1 MPISL
6 TASGVAYTQNFDTL
20 ANTGTSSLLPNS
32 FEISEAGTAA
42 NATYTAGT
50 GSGNTGDTYSF
61 GAAGSTDRALGGL
74 QSGSL
79 IPTFGVSFTNN
90 TGAMITS
97 LQIAYTGEQ
106 YRLGSTGR
114 ADRIDFQYSTT
125 ATSVASPA
133 NNWIDVDSL
142 DFSSRVTTGTVGAL
156 DGNAAANRALISSTI
171 TGLSIA
177 PGATFFIR
185 WTDLNATGADDAL
198 AVDDFSLT
206 PITAAVAQP
215 GTLSI
220 ADATVVEGNA
230 GTTPISF
237 IVTRAGG
244 SDGAVSVAYAV
255 TFGAGGADANDF
267 AVGTALT
274 GSVNFANGETSK
286 TITLNVA
293 GDLMVEGDESFTVTL
308 SAPTGGVTITDGIAI
323 GTITNDDVAARPG
336 TLSIADATVLEGNAG
351 STPISFVVTR
361 ADGAAGAVSA
371 SFNVSFAPGAGNA
384 DAADFAAGTLL
395 SGTVNFADGETSK
408 TITLNVAG
416 DTLVE
421 GDETFTVLLSA
432 PTGGAMIGDGTAIGT
447 ITNDDVAPVAP
458 PNVFINEI
466 HYDNSGVDIN
476 EAVEIAGTAGTN
488 LTGYRLVFYNGSNT
502 PGAAVV
508 YQTTNLTGVIDDE
521 GQGFGAVFFSYPS
534 NGIQNGASDGIA
546 LIAPDGRVLQF
557 LSYEGVITAAAGTP
571 AGGLTS
577 IDIGVSEDG
586 TGSAT
591 ASLQATG
598 TGSVA
603 ADFTFQPDAPSSF
616 GMLNTG
622 QTIIGANGTGLVSIA
637 DASVIE
643 GDSGVQQLI
652 FNVRRAGGSGQSASV
667 DFTVALDGTANA
679 ADLAPG
685 AVLSGTVTFGV
696 GETVKQI
703 VVPIQGDTLAEGN
716 ETLSV
721 TLSNPIGNI
730 SVVDGS
736 AIGTITNDDPVA
748 LAIYQIQGETHR
760 STVTGQTVITSG
772 IVTAIDSNGFYLQD
786 AVGDGNSRTSDGIF
800 VFTSTAPTV
809 LVGDGVNVRGRV
821 DEFLPGAGSL
831 TITQIAAPIIQ
842 VVSSGNALPAA
853 TLIGTGG
860 VLPPNTVFE
869 DDGFTSFD
877 PLTDAA
883 DFYESLE
890 GMRVTIDAPLV
901 TSATN
906 GFGETQVVASG
917 GVGATGVNSRGG
929 ITIGSDS
936 PDFNPERIQIDDD
949 AGIFAGFRPDFGQGD
964 RLSSVTGIVNY
975 AFNTYEVLVTE
986 AVTVTFDAPAPT
998 REITNL
1004 VGTADS
1010 LSIATYNLE
1019 NLDPTDNKFDIL
1031 ARDIVINLRAPDIIG
1046 VNEIQDADGA
1056 GTGSNLSGFVT
1067 AQRLI
1072 DAIRTAG
1079 GPTYTYIEVAPTA
1092 PNTTGGEPN
1101 GNIRNGFFFNDDR
1114 VDYIANS
1121 AVAVPGSAFNG
1132 SRSPLAAQFVFNAQT
1147 ITAISVH
1154 STSRGGSE
1162 PLFGA
1167 NQPPA
1172 NAGDGARTAQATAI
1186 RAFVNNL
1193 LAGDPNANI
1202 AVLGDFNGF
1211 TFENAIGALE
1221 AGGALTDLNR
1231 RLPNEERYSFVFEGN
1246 AQALDHILVTP
1257 GLFLNAQYDAVHL
1270 NSEQPD
1276 TPARG
1281 TDHDP
1286 QLALLSFARANEAP
1300 VNLLLSNATIVENA
1314 AAGTVV
1320 GTLSATD
1327 RVGDV
1332 LRYSLVDD
1340 AAGRFV
1346 VDAVTGIVT
1355 AVSSFDFEATPSVAI
1370 VGRATDQGGL
1380 TVEARFTINVSD
1392 VNEAPV
1398 AFNDTVNVNEDAT
1411 TANLAALILGND
1423 RDPDAGD
1430 ALRIT
1435 SVDTTSTL
1443 GSVIFDAATQS
1454 VRYAADNDA
1463 FDALA
1468 TGVTASDSFRY
1479 TITDAGGL
1487 TSTATVAVTVTGVN
1501 DAPVAFND
1509 TVNVNEDATTA
1520 NLAALI
1526 LGNDRDPDAGDAL
1539 RITSVDTG
1547 GTLGSLIFNA
1557 ATQSLQYVADNDAFD
1572 ALASGATA
1580 TDSFRYTVTDAGGLT
1595 STATVAVTVTGIA
1608 DGITRTGTSAA
1619 DTLTGTTGEDILFGV
1634 TGNDTLS
1641 GLAGNDQLFG
1651 GSGNDILL
1659 GGEGRDF
1666 LSGGIGND
1674 IIDGGAGDD
1683 RLFGE
1688 AGNDTLTGGSGRDIF
1703 SFARGNGVDTITD
1716 FNTMLD
1722 RILLESGVDVMR
1734 TAVSDVNRDGIADLT
1749 LTFSTGNSVA
1759 LLGVN
1764 DFNAIMF
1771 DRAPDPVAVGPIA

>member
-1 MPISL
+1 MSISL
-6 TASGVAYTQNFDTL
+6 TASGVAYVENFDTL
-20 ANTGTSSLLPNS
+20 VNTAGTTNATLLPNG
-32 FEISEAGTAA
+32 FEISEAGGGARDNEQYA
-42 NATYTAGT
+42 VDT
-50 GSGNTGDTYSF
+50 GGANTGDIYSY
-61 GAAGSTDRALGGL
+61 GAAGSTDRALGSL

-79 IPTFGVSFTNN
+79 VPTFGASFTNN
-90 TGAMITS
+90 TGATITS

-106 YRLGSTGR
+106 YRLGATGR

-133 NNWIDVDSL
+133 VNWIDVDSL
-142 DFSSRVTTGTVGAL
+142 DFSSPMTTGAL
-156 DGNAAANRALISSTI
+156 GVRDGNAEANRTNVMSTI
-171 TGLSIA
+171 TGLSIP

-185 WTDLNATGADDAL
+185 WVDLNATGADDGL
-198 AVDDFSLT
+198 AVDNLSIT

-220 ADATVVEGNA
+220 ADATVLEGNA

-237 IVTRAGG
+237 VVTRAGG
-244 SDGAVSVAYAV
+244 SDGAVSAAFAV
-255 TFGAGGADANDF
+255 TFGAGGADAADL
-267 AVGTALT
+267 AVGTILT
-274 GSVNFANGETSK
+274 GSVDFASGETSR

-293 GDLMVEGDESFTVTL
+293 GDVIVEGNESFTVTL
-308 SAPTGGVTITDGIAI
+308 SAPTGGVTISDATAI
-323 GTITNDDVAARPG
+323 GTITNDDVAANPG
-336 TLSIADATVLEGNAG
+336 TLSIGDATVVEGNAG
-351 STPISFVVTR
+351 TTPISFVVTR
-361 ADGAAGAVSA
+361 SDGAAGSVSATFAVSLA
-371 SFNVSFAPGAGNA
+371 AGAGNA
-384 DAADFAAGTLL
+384 DAADFAAATLF

-421 GDETFTVLLSA
+421 GNETFAVTLSA
-432 PTGGAMIGDGTAIGT
+432 PTGGATIGDSMAIGT
-447 ITNDDVAPVAP
+447 ITNDDIAPVGPA
-458 PNVFINEI
+458 NVFINEI
-466 HYDNSGVDIN
+466 LYDSVGTDTG
-476 EAVEIAGTAGTN
+476 EAIEIAGTAGTD
-488 LTGYRLVFYNGSNT
+488 LTGYSLVLYNGNG
-502 PGAAVV
+502 GAPYA
-508 YQTTNLTGVIDDE
+508 TISLAGMIIDNE
-521 GQGFGAVFFSYPS
+521 GGSGFGAVFVPAP
-534 NGIQNGASDGIA
+534 GLQNGSPDGIA
-546 LIAPDGRVLQF
+546 LIGPGNVVIQF
-557 LSYEGVITAAAGTP
+557 LSYEGTLTAVGGP
-571 AGGLTS
+571 ANGMLST
-577 IDIGVSEDG
+577 DIGVSQANAPLG
-586 TGSAT
+586 QSLQLTGVGSA
-591 ASLQATG
+591 
-598 TGSVA
+598 A

-616 GMLNTG
+616 GMLNVG
-622 QTIIGANGTGLVSIA
+622 QMVIPDNGTGLISVA
-637 DASVIE
+637 NASVIE
-643 GDSGVQQLI
+643 GDSGVQQLV

-667 DFTVALDGTANA
+667 DFNINLDGTANA

-685 AVLSGTVTFGV
+685 AVLAGTVSFGV
-696 GETVKQI
+696 GETVKQ
-703 VVPIQGDTLAEGN
+703 VRVDIQGDMMPEGN
-716 ETLSV
+716 ETLSIL
-721 TLSNPIGNI
+721 LSNPVGNI
-730 SVVDGS
+730 SIIDGS

-748 LAIYQIQGETHR
+748 LAIFEIQGEAHR
-760 STVTGQTVITSG
+760 STVTGQTVITNG
-772 IVTAIDSNGFYLQD
+772 IVTAVDSNGFYIQD
-786 AVGDGNSRTSDGIF
+786 AVGDGNARTSDGIF
-800 VFTSTAPTV
+800 VFTGTAPTV
-809 LVGDGVNVRGRV
+809 AVGDGVNVRGRV
-821 DEFLPGAGSL
+821 DEFAPGAGSL

-842 VVSSGNALPAA
+842 VVSSGNALPTA

-949 AGIFAGFRPDFGQGD
+949 SAIFAGFMPNFGQGD

-986 AVTVTFDAPAPT
+986 AVTVTLDAPAPT
-998 REITNL
+998 REVTSL

-1019 NLDPTDNKFDIL
+1019 NLDPTDTKFDIL

-1046 VNEIQDADGA
+1046 VQEIQDADGA
-1056 GTGSNLSGFVT
+1056 GTGSNLSGLVT

-1072 DAIRTAG
+1072 DSIRLLG
-1079 GPTYTYIEVAPTA
+1079 GPNYAYVEVAPTA

-1101 GNIRNGFFFNDDR
+1101 GNIRNGFFYNIDR
-1114 VDYIANS
+1114 VSFIADS

-1132 SRSPLAAQFVFNAQT
+1132 SRPPLAAQFEFNDNI

-1172 NAGDGARTAQATAI
+1172 NAGEGARTAQATAI

-1231 RLPNEERYSFVFEGN
+1231 LLAPEERYSFVFEGN
-1246 AQALDHILVTP
+1246 AQALDHILVTQ
-1257 GLFLNAQYDAVHL
+1257 GLFLNAQYDAVHI

-1332 LRYSLVDD
+1332 LTFSLVDN

-1346 VDAVTGIVT
+1346 VDAVSGVVT
-1355 AVSSFDFEATPSVAI
+1355 AVGSLDFEATPSLAI
-1370 VGRATDQGGL
+1370 IGRATDQGGL
-1380 TVEARFTINVSD
+1380 TVDANFTITVGN
-1392 VNEAPV
+1392 VNEAPTAVNDAV
-1398 AFNDTVNVNEDAT
+1398 AVNEDAT

-1423 RDPDAGD
+1423 FDPDAGD

-1435 SVDTTSTL
+1435 S
-1443 GSVIFDAATQS
+1443 I
-1454 VRYAADNDA
+1454 
-1463 FDALA
+1463 
-1468 TGVTASDSFRY
+1468 
-1479 TITDAGGL
+1479 
-1487 TSTATVAVTVTGVN
+1487 
-1501 DAPVAFND
+1501 D
-1509 TVNVNEDATTA
+1509 TV
-1520 NLAALI
+1520 
-1526 LGNDRDPDAGDAL
+1526 
-1539 RITSVDTG
+1539 

-1557 ATQSLQYVADNDAFD
+1557 ATQTLQYVADNDAFD
-1572 ALASGATA
+1572 GLATGGTA
-1580 TDSFRYTVTDAGGLT
+1580 IDSFRYTVTDAAGLT
-1595 STATVAVTVTGIA
+1595 STATVSVTVTGIA

-1619 DTLTGTTGEDILFGV
+1619 DTINGTTGEDILFGV
-1634 TGNDTLS
+1634 SGNDTLL
-1641 GLAGNDQLFG
+1641 GLSGNDQLFG
-1651 GSGNDILL
+1651 GSGNDRLF
-1659 GGEGRDF
+1659 GGDGRDF

-1683 RLFGE
+1683 RLFGD
-1688 AGNDTLTGGSGRDIF
+1688 AGTDTLTGGSGRDIF

-1716 FNTMLD
+1716 FNTMID
-1722 RILLESGVDVMR
+1722 RILLESGVDVSR
-1734 TAVSDVNRDGIADLT
+1734 SAVSDVNRDGIADLT

-1759 LLGVN
+1759 LLGVS

-1771 DRAPDPVAVGPIA
+1771 DRAPDPAVFGPIA